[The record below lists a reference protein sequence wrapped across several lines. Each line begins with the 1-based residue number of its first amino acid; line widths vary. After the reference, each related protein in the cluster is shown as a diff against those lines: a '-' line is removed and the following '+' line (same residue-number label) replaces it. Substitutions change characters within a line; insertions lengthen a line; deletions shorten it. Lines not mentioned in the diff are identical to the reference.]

1 MPMVNKD
8 VEQVLTIAREVIELG
23 TEVIKDNNRV
33 SNHNAHMHYGD
44 EASTEYAY
52 PNGKLRAALRRRS
65 MDLTRALAQMRKP

>member
-23 TEVIKDNNRV
+23 TEVVKDNNRV
-33 SNHNAHMHYGD
+33 SNAHLHYGD
-44 EASTEYAY
+44 EISTEYAY

-65 MDLTRALAQMRKP
+65 MDLTRALAEMRKW